1 MALPASSQTSTA
13 LVTGASS
20 GIGEQIARQLA
31 ARGHHVTLVARR
43 AELLEALAAQ
53 LRDEHGVDA
62 VVAPCDL
69 ADAGA
74 RDQLVAAVADAGRDV
89 EVLVNAAG
97 FGVYEALVES
107 SREREL
113 EQVRLLVEA
122 PLDLTHRYLP
132 GMVQR
137 GRGAVINLS
146 STSAF
151 QALPYNAGY
160 AAAKAHTLL
169 LSEALWAEVR
179 DDGVTV
185 TAVCPGPVPTGFQA
199 ASDAAFAERLPK
211 LVWVDAERVAR
222 DALAAADAGRRVI
235 VPGGFFVRAAF
246 SPNRYAPR
254 RLALAVSK
262 RLMAR

>member
-1 MALPASSQTSTA
+1 MAIPAPSPTSTA

-20 GIGEQIARQLA
+20 GIGEQLARQLA

-43 AELLEALAAQ
+43 AELLDALATTVREEQGIEAL
-53 LRDEHGVDA
+53 
-62 VVAPCDL
+62 VAPCDL
-69 ADAGA
+69 ADAEA
-74 RDQLVAAVADAGRDV
+74 REQLAATVADSGREV

-97 FGVYEALVES
+97 FGVYRAFAAG

-122 PLDLTHRYLP
+122 PVDLTHRYLQ
-132 GMVQR
+132 GMVAR
-137 GRGAVINLS
+137 RRGAVINIS

-185 TAVCPGPVPTGFQA
+185 TCVCPGPVPTGFQA
-199 ASDAAFAERLPK
+199 ASDAVFAEKLPR
-211 LVWVDAERVAR
+211 VAWVPADRVAR
-222 DALAAADAGRRVI
+222 DALAAADAGHRVV
-235 VPGGFFVRAAF
+235 VPGGLFVRAAF
-246 SPNRYAPR
+246 APNRYAPR
-254 RLALAVSK
+254 GLALAVAK
-262 RLMAR
+262 RVMAR